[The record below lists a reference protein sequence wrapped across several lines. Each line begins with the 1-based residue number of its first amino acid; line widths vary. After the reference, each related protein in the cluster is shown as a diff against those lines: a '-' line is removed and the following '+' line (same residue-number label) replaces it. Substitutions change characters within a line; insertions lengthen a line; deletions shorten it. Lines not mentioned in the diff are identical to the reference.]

1 MIRKGVCRGNLAG
14 FFCYKP
20 QNVEKLLTAHTRY
33 DIFKLQQ
40 RIIFILGGKMKYQ
53 VGNIVALKDGSTVY
67 IFDVDEKAKKYQV
80 VDTEDGNKMRRI
92 SESAVFMFLT

>member
-1 MIRKGVCRGNLAG
+1 
-14 FFCYKP
+14 
-20 QNVEKLLTAHTRY
+20 
-33 DIFKLQQ
+33 
-40 RIIFILGGKMKYQ
+40 MKYQ